1 MFRILVVD
9 DEELVRTLLGQILVR
24 EGYTVVCASNG
35 EEAMRCLREEP
46 ADLMITDLIMPGK
59 EGIETITDARREF
72 PDMKII
78 AMSGGGRVGPGNYLS
93 LAEKL
98 GADRVF
104 AKPFDH
110 ELLVR
115 TVREVLEELAAS
127 DGSGL

>member
-1 MFRILVVD
+1 MAHILVVD
-9 DEELVRTLLGQILVR
+9 DEELVRTLLEQVLTR
-24 EGYTVVCASNG
+24 EGHIVMCAANG
-35 EEAMRCLREEP
+35 DEALRCLREQP
-46 ADLMITDLIMPGK
+46 TDLMITDLIMPGK

-93 LAEKL
+93 LAGKL

-110 ELLVR
+110 RILVG
-115 TVREVLEELAAS
+115 TVREVLADLTDAGDKS
-127 DGSGL
+127 L